1 MDNSNDP
8 PAALISAIL
17 FRRIICS
24 CLTIIIIYFSYASLV
39 ILVVA
44 CFNISMFFNISM
56 LFINFVYTLQ
66 NVFWLYVLHFK
77 DTRVSWVYTLFSC
90 TLALMKKQTIHHVPM
105 TLNLDTAL
113 QLITL
118 GVCVHYQPVVLVEI
132 LVT

>member
-8 PAALISAIL
+8 PAALISAML
-17 FRRIICS
+17 FRCIICS

-39 ILVVA
+39 ILMVA
-44 CFNISMFFNISM
+44 CFNINMV
-56 LFINFVYTLQ
+56 FINFVYTLQ
-66 NVFWLYVLHFK
+66 NVFWLYVLHVK
-77 DTRVSWVYTLFSC
+77 DTRVSWVYTLLSTLFSC

-118 GVCVHYQPVVLVEI
+118 GVCVHYQPVILVEI